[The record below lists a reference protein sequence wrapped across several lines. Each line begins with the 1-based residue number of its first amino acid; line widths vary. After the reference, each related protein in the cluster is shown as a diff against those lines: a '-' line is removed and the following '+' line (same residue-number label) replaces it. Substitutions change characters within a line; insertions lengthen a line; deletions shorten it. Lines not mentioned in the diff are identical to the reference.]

1 MGQVR
6 LTMQPPLRLLFIMDP
21 YETLN
26 LDTETSLL
34 LMQEL
39 LGRGLAVDW
48 LDVDGLVLRDGELL
62 GQIRQVSS
70 IRPLVRSQPVFKR
83 LDEYD
88 VVLPRMD
95 PPVDS
100 RYLQLTQLL
109 DFLPPRI
116 VQINPAYALR
126 NFNEKLLPLQWPEY
140 CPPTLVSND
149 VSELTGFLENHADI
163 VLKPLNE
170 CSGRG
175 IVRVTANAA
184 GSHRQNLESALAR
197 HEGRI
202 PLLLAQKFLP
212 GVSDGDKRVFLLE
225 GEALAAVNR
234 RPQHGSWLANI
245 HQGAHCEATRLS
257 ERERDIITR
266 IGPFLREHNILLAGA
281 DFIDGYLTEL
291 NITSPS
297 ALRQINAI
305 DEQHYERAIV
315 DRMIQKVHAAR
326 AAEHAL
332 AS

>member
-1 MGQVR
+1 
-6 LTMQPPLRLLFIMDP
+6 MQSSFRFLFIMDP

-39 LGRGLAVDW
+39 LGRGVAVDW
-48 LDVDGLVLRDGELL
+48 LDVDGLVLSNGQLFGEV
-62 GQIRQVSS
+62 RQVSS
-70 IRPLVRSQPVFKR
+70 IQPLLRSQPLLRR
-83 LDEYD
+83 LDDYD
-88 VVLPRMD
+88 AVLPRMD

-116 VQINPAYALR
+116 IQINPVHALR
-126 NFNEKLLPLQWPEY
+126 NLNEKLLPLQWPEY
-140 CPPTLVSND
+140 CPPTLVSNSI
-149 VSELTGFLENHADI
+149 SELTGFLENHADI

-184 GSHRQNLESALAR
+184 GSHRQSLESALAGL
-197 HEGRI
+197 EGRV

-245 HQGAHCEATRLS
+245 HQGARCEATRLND
-257 ERERDIITR
+257 RERDIITR

-281 DFIDGYLTEL
+281 DIIDGYLTEL

-305 DEQHYERAIV
+305 DKQHYERAIV

-326 AAEHAL
+326 AADHAL